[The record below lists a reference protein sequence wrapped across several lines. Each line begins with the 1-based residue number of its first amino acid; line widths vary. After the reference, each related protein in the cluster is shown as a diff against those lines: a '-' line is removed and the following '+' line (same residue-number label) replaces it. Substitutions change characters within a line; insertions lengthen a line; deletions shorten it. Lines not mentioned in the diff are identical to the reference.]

1 MVRAMH
7 HVVLK
12 QMKVVLQQT
21 KFISISCDEVTTLD
35 NQSWIFVHAYVVEN
49 WRRILVLLNLE

>member
-35 NQSWIFVHAYVVEN
+35 NQSWIFVHVYVVEN

>member
-35 NQSWIFVHAYVVEN
+35 NQSWSFVHAYVVEN